1 MTLDIQPFK
10 ALVKEHCGLVLD
22 ANGDE
27 KLRQA
32 LTERILALAIQP
44 AAYYSRLLSEDAEF
58 KELINLLTINET
70 YFFREPEQIRLL
82 VDRLAPRLLTA
93 HGGMTPVRI
102 LSAGCS
108 SGEEPYSLVMAL
120 MDKYGESVAHLFSFA
135 AGDIDSTV
143 LAKAREGRYTDF
155 SFRGVSSTVRNRYF
169 DKDKHSNLLKEHI
182 KNRVVFH
189 ELNLLADTFPP
200 ALSGFDVIFFRNVS
214 IYFDTPTRKIIQ
226 QNLASLLKQDGF
238 LVIGTAET
246 LANDLGVL
254 PLVEEDGLFYFIKGQ
269 PPLAEATSPLPLITF
284 DAVCPPPPTFPPAA
298 DFPSL
303 TTLPLPAGTW
313 NLSCPPV
320 PIPEA
325 SLDKARKLTADRRYD
340 DALPLLDTV
349 LLAEPDNTEARLLK
363 AYVQINRKDFAA
375 AEALAQRVLAADT
388 WSIDALIVLGLAA
401 KWRNQNEAA
410 IRAFKQAAYACHDC
424 WPAHYYLADLYRH
437 SGESELAR
445 RAYRVVVQLLSGSEL
460 NPREDAAQ
468 PSGIKYLPLG
478 LPAKEVR
485 FLCEH
490 QLTKLPT
497 GKVTASGGQR

>member
-1 MTLDIQPFK
+1 
-10 ALVKEHCGLVLD
+10 
-22 ANGDE
+22 
-27 KLRQA
+27 
-32 LTERILALAIQP
+32 
-44 AAYYSRLLSEDAEF
+44 
-58 KELINLLTINET
+58 
-70 YFFREPEQIRLL
+70 
-82 VDRLAPRLLTA
+82 
-93 HGGMTPVRI
+93 
-102 LSAGCS
+102 
-108 SGEEPYSLVMAL
+108 
-120 MDKYGESVAHLFSFA
+120 
-135 AGDIDSTV
+135 
-143 LAKAREGRYTDF
+143 
-155 SFRGVSSTVRNRYF
+155 
-169 DKDKHSNLLKEHI
+169 
-182 KNRVVFH
+182 
-189 ELNLLADTFPP
+189 
-200 ALSGFDVIFFRNVS
+200 
-214 IYFDTPTRKIIQ
+214 
-226 QNLASLLKQDGF
+226 
-238 LVIGTAET
+238 
-246 LANDLGVL
+246 
-254 PLVEEDGLFYFIKGQ
+254 
-269 PPLAEATSPLPLITF
+269 
-284 DAVCPPPPTFPPAA
+284 
-298 DFPSL
+298 
-303 TTLPLPAGTW
+303 LPAGTW

-445 RAYRVVVQLLSGSEL
+445 RAYRVVVQLLSGIEL